1 MKIAVA
7 AKSTNYFQN
16 IKLQK
21 KKKIETSDCIY
32 CHITGE
38 KKTGKNS
45 LDPYDGKHT
54 HTHTHTNSSLML
66 VIITD
71 ILSDVL
77 PAVCVRLQKQ

>member
-21 KKKIETSDCIY
+21 KKKKIETSDCIY

-38 KKTGKNS
+38 KKKQEKNS
-45 LDPYDGKHT
+45 LDPYDGKHK
-54 HTHTHTNSSLML
+54 HTHTQIHLWCWL
-66 VIITD
+66 
-71 ILSDVL
+71 
-77 PAVCVRLQKQ
+77 